1 MMKPCDDT
9 VRSVSVVMP
18 TYNEAGHIVDL
29 VNAVLDAITLSGVS
43 DVEVVVVD
51 DDSPDGT
58 WRLVEDMSKLD
69 SRIRLLRR
77 MSDHGLTNSIRDGI
91 ACARFDVVVWMDC
104 DFSHPP
110 EKIPQLL
117 YMLGEGY
124 DIAVNS
130 RYAVGGGE
138 EREGKGG
145 PLQKFLSWMLNW
157 GTRFLLD
164 AKFSDYT
171 SGFIAVRKSVLAD
184 LPLRGDYG
192 EYFIDFIY
200 RALKCGYRV
209 CELPYCAPARR
220 TGESKTGTNLA
231 DYSRRGIKYIAT
243 IARVRFGSGRALRQ

>member
-1 MMKPCDDT
+1 MTTCINRVT
-9 VRSVSVVMP
+9 GVSVVMP

-29 VNAVLDAITLSGVS
+29 VHAVRDAIASSVFK
-43 DVEVVVVD
+43 EFEIIVVD

-58 WRLVEDMSKLD
+58 WRLVEGMSKHD
-69 SRIRLLRR
+69 PRVRLLRR
-77 MSDHGLTNSIRDGI
+77 MSDRGLTNSIREGI
-91 ACARFDVVVWMDC
+91 ASSRFDVVVWMDC

-124 DIAVNS
+124 DIVVNS
-130 RYAVGGGE
+130 RYAVGAGE
-138 EREGKGG
+138 ERSGKGG
-145 PLQKFLSWMLNW
+145 PVQKLLSWALNW

-171 SGFIAVRKSVLAD
+171 SGFIAVRKNVLVE

-200 RALKCGYRV
+200 RALKRGYRV
-209 CELPYCAPARR
+209 CELPYHAPCRR
-220 TGESKTGTNLA
+220 TGESKTGTHVGHYL
-231 DYSRRGIKYIAT
+231 RRGIKYLVT
-243 IARVRFGSGRALRQ
+243 VVRVRWGGWKS